1 MPTLPTSEVSR
12 PAKAGHPVLRAIRL
26 LERYWR
32 YHGVL
37 GRPLS
42 RTMTPGGKWLYP
54 VGFNAM
60 GLLLALPVALCFGD
74 RTRAADYPTRPV
86 NLIVAFTPGGPSDVL
101 ARIIGRQLE
110 KILGQTFVIDNRP
123 GGAGNI
129 AAETVAHA
137 PPDGYTLLMGN
148 NGLLATN
155 QSLFKKLNFDGEKDF
170 APISLI
176 GSQPNIL
183 VVNPKFPATTMAE
196 LIAYAKANPGKL
208 NYANSGFGAA
218 AHLSA
223 ELFKS
228 EAKVDI
234 VSVSYKGAAPALQ
247 DLIAGHVQVMFATS
261 ASVVGFLKAG
271 TLRPL
276 AVTTLKRFSL
286 IPELPTVAE
295 LGLPGF
301 DATTWHGLVA
311 PAGTPREVI
320 DKLNRAAV
328 EALKDADTLRQLHDL
343 GVEVNS
349 STPEE
354 FAAYIRRE
362 IPKWAA
368 VVKASG
374 AQVE

>member
-1 MPTLPTSEVSR
+1 MMRIFAAVFALVATLCTSV
-12 PAKAGHPVLRAIRL
+12 
-26 LERYWR
+26 
-32 YHGVL
+32 
-37 GRPLS
+37 
-42 RTMTPGGKWLYP
+42 
-54 VGFNAM
+54 
-60 GLLLALPVALCFGD
+60 
-74 RTRAADYPTRPV
+74 AADYPTRPV

-137 PPDGYTLLMGN
+137 APDGYTLLMGN

-183 VVNPKFPATTMAE
+183 VVNPKLGINSMAE
-196 LIAYAKANPGKL
+196 LISYAKANPGKL

-228 EAKVDI
+228 DAKVDI

-261 ASVVGFLKAG
+261 ASVVAFLKSG

-286 IPELPTVAE
+286 MPELPTVAE

-311 PAGTPREVI
+311 PAGTPRDVI
-320 DKLNRAAV
+320 ATLNRATV
-328 EALKDADTLRQLHDL
+328 QALRDPDTLRQLHDL

-349 STPEE
+349 STPDE
-354 FAAYIRRE
+354 FAAYIKAE

>member
-1 MPTLPTSEVSR
+1 MLRRFAPIISAVIALFISVS
-12 PAKAGHPVLRAIRL
+12 AHAAG
-26 LERYWR
+26 
-32 YHGVL
+32 
-37 GRPLS
+37 
-42 RTMTPGGKWLYP
+42 
-54 VGFNAM
+54 
-60 GLLLALPVALCFGD
+60 
-74 RTRAADYPTRPV
+74 YPTRAV
-86 NLIVAFTPGGPSDVL
+86 NLVVAFTPGGPSDVL
-101 ARIIGRQLE
+101 ARIVGRQME
-110 KILGQTFVIDNRP
+110 KILGTTFVIDNRP

-137 PPDGYTLLMGN
+137 AADGYTLLMGN

-155 QSLFKKLNFDGEKDF
+155 QSLFKKLNFDGERDF

-183 VVNPKFPATTMAE
+183 VVNPKFPATSMAE

-247 DLIAGHVQVMFATS
+247 DLIAGHTQVMFATS
-261 ASVVGFLKAG
+261 ASVVGFLKSG

-286 IPELPTVAE
+286 MPELPTVAE

-311 PAGTPREVI
+311 PAGTPRDVI
-320 DKLNRAAV
+320 DTLNRAAV
-328 EALKDADTLRQLHDL
+328 QALRDPDTLRQLHDL
-343 GVEVNS
+343 GVEVGS
-349 STPEE
+349 STPAD
-354 FAAYIRRE
+354 FAAYIKSE

>member
-1 MPTLPTSEVSR
+1 MVRIL
-12 PAKAGHPVLRAIRL
+12 AAIFAPVVVLCTGVAI
-26 LERYWR
+26 
-32 YHGVL
+32 
-37 GRPLS
+37 
-42 RTMTPGGKWLYP
+42 
-54 VGFNAM
+54 
-60 GLLLALPVALCFGD
+60 
-74 RTRAADYPTRPV
+74 AADYPTRPV

-137 PPDGYTLLMGN
+137 APDGYTLLMGN

-155 QSLFKKLNFDGEKDF
+155 QSLFKKLNFDGERDF

-183 VVNPKFPATTMAE
+183 VVNPKLGINSMAE
-196 LIAYAKANPGKL
+196 LISYAKANPGKL

-228 EAKVDI
+228 DAKVDI

-261 ASVVGFLKAG
+261 ASVVSFLKAG

-286 IPELPTVAE
+286 MPELPTVAE

-311 PAGTPREVI
+311 PAGTPRDIVAT
-320 DKLNRAAV
+320 LNRATV
-328 EALKDADTLRQLHDL
+328 QALRDPDTLRQLHDL

-354 FAAYIRRE
+354 FAAYIKAE